1 MCGPVMPE
9 QMTNVFHK
17 DASSEPPSTRKNTSS
32 IWVCGVTEAPPSTI
46 KNSIWVCSM
55 TEVPPPTIK
64 NSIWVRV

>member
-1 MCGPVMPE
+1 MPE

-17 DASSEPPSTRKNTSS
+17 DASSE
-32 IWVCGVTEAPPSTI
+32 PPSTI

-64 NSIWVRV
+64 NSIWVRVRQVPRSTIKNSIWVCVTEVRVT

>member
-1 MCGPVMPE
+1 MPE

-17 DASSEPPSTRKNTSS
+17 DASSEPPST
-32 IWVCGVTEAPPSTI
+32 I
-46 KNSIWVCSM
+46 KNSIWVCSV